1 LLKTLFRRTS
11 PDIIGG
17 MFPAEQ
23 IADSYLRHY
32 MLKDERD
39 FRAFEEVNRIV
50 RRDPAAGWR

>member
-1 LLKTLFRRTS
+1 LLKTLFMRTS